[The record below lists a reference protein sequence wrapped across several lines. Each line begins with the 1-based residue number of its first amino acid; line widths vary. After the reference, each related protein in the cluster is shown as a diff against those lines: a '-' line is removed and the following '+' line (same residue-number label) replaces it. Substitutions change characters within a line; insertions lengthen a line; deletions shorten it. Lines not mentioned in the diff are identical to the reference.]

1 MGRRTDAWR
10 TNLRLARLPGETVEK
25 AVATGSLTT
34 LNVLTVVQEQT
45 VMFQLGNGGVNPG
58 A

>member
-1 MGRRTDAWR
+1 MVRRTDAWR
-10 TNLRLARLPGETVEK
+10 ADLRLACLPGKTVEK

-45 VMFQLGNGGVNPG
+45 VMFQLGNGRVNPG